1 MIYKCTLPDH
11 LMLPLK
17 LIKKGNT
24 FDELGS
30 VIENDGVELDFFG
43 TFQYMENEILI
54 RTHGIDIETKVYKL
68 VTRETLEIRDV
79 INHNNDF
86 YEVIENRNSLY
97 TDAQVYLVKNI
108 ERGQYV

>member
-1 MIYKCTLPDH
+1 
-11 LMLPLK
+11 MLPLK

-24 FDELGS
+24 FDEFGS
-30 VIENDGVELDFFG
+30 VIENAGVELDFFG

-54 RTHGIDIETKVYKL
+54 RTHGIDITTKVYKL

-108 ERGQYV
+108 QRGEYV